1 MRSRAH
7 GRRRFDPVRSGEGPL
22 RPTAF
27 SSVRPNA
34 TAAPLLLRH
43 SSDRYTSTPDAAR
56 YFGAYVLACL
66 VLASSGLTL
75 EWGFDVRWAIAGA
88 GLVAG
93 VLTVVMGHRVDATV
107 RRELRAGR

>member
-1 MRSRAH
+1 MRSRA
-7 GRRRFDPVRSGEGPL
+7 GDRRRFGPVRGGEGQL

-27 SSVRPNA
+27 SSGRPKA
-34 TAAPLLLRH
+34 TTAPLLLRH
-43 SSDRYTSTPDAAR
+43 SFDRYTSTPDAAR
-56 YFGAYVLACL
+56 YFGAYLLACL
-66 VLASSGLTL
+66 VLVASGMTL
-75 EWGFDVRWAIAGA
+75 EWGFGVRWAIAGA